1 VQAALETRDPE
12 RMVEVCDPDVEWH
25 TLWPGLEQVYR
36 GHDGIRA
43 FGYAFLEIFE
53 DAGQEVLEVVELDAD
68 RVFLHTRVFG
78 RGRGSGTPAEMHVY
92 DLWTFKDGLL
102 VHRRPFYEREQ
113 AEKAA
118 GLKAL

>member
-12 RMVEVCDPDVEWH
+12 SMVEVCHPDVEWH
-25 TLWPGLEQVYR
+25 TLWPGLESVYR
-36 GHDGIRA
+36 GPEGIRA
-43 FGYAFLEIFE
+43 WGYAFLEIFE
-53 DAGQEVLEVVELDAD
+53 DPGQEVLEVIELEDG

-92 DLWTFKDGLL
+92 DIWTFREGLL
-102 VHRRPFYEREQ
+102 VERRPYYERAD

-118 GLKAL
+118 GLR